1 MGCENPPSDAK
12 ISVPN
17 GQMYIMETNK
27 KKIIYWAIFG
37 LAAAIL
43 AAATVIGLVGI
54 IKDIDISIHA
64 SIVLVPIGLFVNVV
78 NALVF
83 NLKPDADKTK

>member
-1 MGCENPPSDAK
+1 MK
-12 ISVPN
+12 
-17 GQMYIMETNK
+17 TNK

-43 AAATVIGLVGI
+43 AVATVIGLVGI
-54 IKDIDISIHA
+54 IKDIDILIHA
-64 SIVLVPIGLFVNVV
+64 SIVLVPIGLFVNLV

-83 NLKPDADKTK
+83 NLKPVVDKTK